1 MRSVSAREANQ
12 AFSRLLGE
20 AESGQE
26 IVITRR
32 GRPVAVL
39 TAWKPPMMT
48 PERAAAWDRLIT
60 MMESAPAAPGS
71 GWRFNREELYDEALG
86 IVPLPDEPGR

>member
-32 GRPVAVL
+32 GRPIAVL
-39 TAWKPPMMT
+39 TPWKPPTMT
-48 PERAAAWDRLIT
+48 PERAAAVERAIT
-60 MMESAPAAPGS
+60 MMRDAPVPPGT
-71 GWRFNREELYDEALG
+71 GYRFNREELYDEALG
-86 IVPLPDEPGR
+86 IEPEK

>member
-12 AFSRLLGE
+12 AFSQILGE
-20 AESGQE
+20 AEAGQE

-39 TAWKPPMMT
+39 KAWQPPAMTA
-48 PERAAAWDRLIT
+48 ERKAAVEHVIRL
-60 MMESAPAAPGS
+60 MEEGAPLGGGPYYQ
-71 GWRFNREELYDEALG
+71 NRDELYDEALG
-86 IVPLPDEPGR
+86 IEPER